1 MLNLCKSNPATR
13 LYPIHKS
20 LYIIRYKTTELSQT
34 PLASAAHHPLLPP
47 ATCRPG
53 HHQTNILNKKACT
66 PRQPQSGKRPES
78 ASIQLVH
85 PRPRHGA
92 ITDSFA
98 RSDGVYDK
106 VGRKGRRPSG
116 VYRGGKQKYIHLISK
131 HLKAPARHTP
141 AKACTHVPDPA
152 LSSRDVQRRKKEK
165 KKKVNISTIS
175 SSSCPHPEAAI
186 SPRLPPYASG

>member
-34 PLASAAHHPLLPP
+34 PLASAAHHPLLPSSDK
-47 ATCRPG
+47 
-53 HHQTNILNKKACT
+53 HFKQKKACT

-85 PRPRHGA
+85 PGYRHGA

-116 VYRGGKQKYIHLISK
+116 VYRRGKRKYIHFISK
-131 HLKAPARHTP
+131 HLKALARHTS
-141 AKACTHVPDPA
+141 AKACMHVPDPA